1 MKQVKV
7 GFLSAHNYF
16 DRNAWSGGVYRM
28 YQALKSKGF
37 QMVDLGNPEQPSSS
51 LLKKIKNRLRPKTGL
66 ASIGSK
72 HYIEQNKRFAN
83 HLQRQLQ
90 QNPCDV
96 IFAPVASRE
105 VSLLKDDIPVIYMSD
120 ATPELIKDT
129 YNLYPSEA
137 GFLIAD
143 QQEKLA
149 ISKATKMVY
158 PSDWVAD
165 SAVNY
170 YKANPRDIKVV
181 TFGAN
186 VDPNMIP
193 TPDRILER
201 CQSKQCRLLF
211 IGKDWQRKGGY
222 IAFETL
228 EILNQM
234 GIDSELVFL
243 GCIPPAG
250 FQHQK
255 MKVIPFL
262 NKNIPEEQQQ
272 FSELLLNSHFLLF
285 PTQAD
290 CSPFVICEA
299 NAFGLPVI
307 TSDVGGI
314 PTIVQNGKNGY
325 TLPLTASGQDYANLI
340 AQNFVNKS
348 DYQQLV
354 YRARQEYETR
364 LNWDKWAD
372 KVSEVIESACAV
384 RSPILV

>member
-7 GFLSAHNYF
+7 GFLSTHNYF

-37 QMVDLGNPEQPSSS
+37 QMVNLGTPEKPSFFNKVKTRLQP
-51 LLKKIKNRLRPKTGL
+51 KKKS
-66 ASIGSK
+66 ASIGTQAYLEENQQLAD
-72 HYIEQNKRFAN
+72 YI
-83 HLQRQLQ
+83 QRQLQ

-96 IFAPVASRE
+96 VFAPVASRE
-105 VSLLKDDIPVIYMSD
+105 VSLLKNDIPVIYMSD

-129 YNLYPSEA
+129 YNLYPNEV
-137 GFLIAD
+137 GFLMAD
-143 QQEKLA
+143 GQEKSA

-158 PSDWVAD
+158 PSQWVAD

-170 YKANPRDIKVV
+170 YKANPRDVEVV

-186 VDPNMIP
+186 VDPNVIP
-193 TPDRILER
+193 TVDRILER
-201 CQSKQCRLLF
+201 CQSQQCRLLF
-211 IGKDWQRKGGY
+211 IGKEWQRKGGY

-243 GCIPPAG
+243 GCVPPKG
-250 FQHQK
+250 FQHKK

-262 NKNIPEEQQQ
+262 NKNIPEEQQR

-285 PTQAD
+285 PTRAD

-325 TLPLTASGQDYANLI
+325 TLPLAASGQDYANVI
-340 AQNFVNKS
+340 AQNFVNSS

-354 YRARQEYETR
+354 YNARQEYETR

-372 KVSEVIESACAV
+372 NVSEVIESVC
-384 RSPILV
+384 SPAYVSC

>member
-37 QMVDLGNPEQPSSS
+37 QMVDLGNPEKPTSS
-51 LLKKIKNRLRPKTGL
+51 LFKKIKNRLQPKTGL
-66 ASIGSK
+66 GSIGSK
-72 HYIEQNKRFAN
+72 QYIEENKRFADK
-83 HLQRQLQ
+83 LQRQLQ
-90 QNPCDV
+90 KNPCDV

-105 VSLLKDDIPVIYMSD
+105 VNLLNDNIPVIYMSD

-129 YNLYPSEA
+129 YNLYPDEA
-137 GFLIAD
+137 GFMLAD
-143 QQEKLA
+143 KREKSA
-149 ISKATKMVY
+149 ISKATKIVY
-158 PSDWVAD
+158 PSQWVAN

-170 YKANPRDIKVV
+170 YQANPNKIKVV

-186 VDPNMIP
+186 IDPNVIP
-193 TPDRILER
+193 TVDQTLDR
-201 CQSKQCRLLF
+201 CNSKQCRLLF

-234 GIDSELVFL
+234 GIDTELVFL
-243 GCIPPAG
+243 GCIPPKG
-250 FQHQK
+250 FQHEK

-285 PTQAD
+285 PTRAD

-299 NAFGLPVI
+299 NASGLPVI
-307 TSDVGGI
+307 TTDVGGI

-325 TLPLTASGQDYANLI
+325 TLPLAASGQDYANLI
-340 AQNFVNKS
+340 AQNFLNS
-348 DYQQLV
+348 SRYQQLV
-354 YRARQEYETR
+354 YNARQEYETR
-364 LNWDKWAD
+364 LNWDKWAQD
-372 KVSEVIESACAV
+372 VSEVIESVC
-384 RSPILV
+384 SPVYVSC